1 MLTNSIGRR
10 SLYCLFVLFLFYP
23 IELHAINPIEYGLK
37 GAKNGEERF
46 WALYNAHV
54 SANQTK
60 ESVSYASV
68 GDLDIEIPV
77 NAKSIPITWDTDF
90 CGITITVKNTVKDFT
105 LFSYTGQKK
114 AIVIAKRDVDG
125 KSFTKY
131 EELREGV
138 KVLITKDE
146 SPWIEN
152 RKGFTYG
159 ATRSDIRL
167 LVDGNAQ
174 NDVIMPYNN
183 TQSKPSCSFFISEKR
198 RKTIGNL
205 KFVRSHDCKYITRLF
220 DIDACNNIL
229 IHDVAVFTP
238 SNNNLMGDAVI
249 SVSNSTNVTF
259 KDINIKGTYSH
270 IEQYGYG
277 ISLGNVWN
285 VKCYNI
291 DAEAEW
297 GVFCCNNV
305 NHSFLKQCVLNRYD
319 CHCYGR
325 DIIAEDCVFHDLSN
339 QVSSVYG
346 RISFKNCVFQNF
358 IPIYLRDDYNSYV
371 PFDVKFYKCKFYVTN
386 KAHSLIYMGGLYSE
400 TSNRPELAR
409 ICWPNIEI
417 RNIEI
422 VSEEGIDEVSL
433 FDVNKSIPQNYTVD
447 YISRI
452 DARKVKIYGDI
463 LAFDISRHT
472 IKTKNKVF
480 YSFKQRGSSTTV
492 NSGNVIGLTEEY

>member
-1 MLTNSIGRR
+1 MYTNSVRKW
-10 SLYCLFVLFLFYP
+10 SLYCLLLLFFFSP
-23 IELHAINPIEYGLK
+23 IELNAVNPIEYGLRY
-37 GAKNGEERF
+37 AKNGEERF
-46 WALYNAHV
+46 WALYKAHV
-54 SANQTK
+54 SASQTK
-60 ESVSYASV
+60 ESVSYANV
-68 GDLDIEIPV
+68 GDLDIEIPA

-90 CGITITVKNTVKDFT
+90 CGITITVKNSVKDFT
-105 LFSYTGQKK
+105 LFSYSGQKR

-125 KSFTKY
+125 KSFTNY
-131 EELREGV
+131 DELRNGV
-138 KVLITKDE
+138 KALIIKDE

-159 ATRSDIRL
+159 AIRSDIRL
-167 LVDGNAQ
+167 LIDGNAQ
-174 NDVIMPYNN
+174 NDAIMPYDN
-183 TQSKPSCSFFISEKR
+183 TQSEPSCSFFVSDKR

-205 KFVRSHDCKYITRLF
+205 KFARALDCKYITRLF
-220 DIDACNNIL
+220 DIDASNNIL
-229 IHDVAVFTP
+229 IHDVVVLTP
-238 SNNNLMGDAVI
+238 SENNLMGDAVI

-277 ISLGNVWN
+277 ISLNNVWN

-305 NHSFLKQCVLNRYD
+305 NYSFLKHCVLNRYD

-346 RISFKNCVFQNF
+346 RISFKNCVFRNF

-371 PFDVKFYKCKFYVTN
+371 PFDVKFSKCKFYVTN
-386 KAHSLIYMGGLYSE
+386 KAHSLIYMGGLYLDAN
-400 TSNRPELAR
+400 NRPELVR
-409 ICWPNIEI
+409 QCWPNVEI
-417 RNIEI
+417 RDITI
-422 VSEEGIDEVSL
+422 LSEEGIDEVSL
-433 FDVNKSIPQNYTVD
+433 FDVNKSIPPNYTVD

-452 DARKVKIYGDI
+452 DARKVRINGNIKV
-463 LAFDISRHT
+463 FEISHQP
-472 IKTKNKVF
+472 IKTKNKVI
-480 YSFKQRGSSTTV
+480 YSFKQRGSNATV
-492 NSGNVIGLTEEY
+492 NRGKVIGLSEK